1 MCFSGR
7 DCLDLLHQGFNSSGL
22 YHIDPDDKGAY
33 QVFCDQETNGGGWV
47 VLQKRFNG
55 VVNFVNKD
63 WNEYKDGFGNLST
76 EFWLGNDKLH
86 RLSSMSQQLLVEIE
100 DFNGEKA
107 HASYNEFSVHSETE
121 KYKLYVKGYSGTAK
135 DSLSVHNGLLFSTID
150 QDNDLHVSKHC
161 SQTNA
166 NGGGWWY
173 KKCGMAFLNGH
184 YVPSVPSVPSSEVGM
199 SWIDWKNSIH
209 RLKQTTMKI
218 RTLRGKQYYQSR
230 Q

>member
-7 DCLDLLHQGFNSSGL
+7 DCLDLLHRGFNSSGF
-22 YHIDPDDKGAY
+22 YHIDPDGKGTY
-33 QVFCDQETNGGGWV
+33 QVLCDQETNGGGWV

-55 VVNFVNKD
+55 VVDFVNKS

-107 HASYNEFSVHSETE
+107 HASYNEFSLHSETE
-121 KYKLYVKGYSGTAK
+121 KYKLYVKGYCGTAK

-150 QDNDLHVSKHC
+150 QDNDPDNSKHC
-161 SQTNA
+161 SKT

-173 KKCGMAFLNGH
+173 KFCGMAFLNGY
-184 YVPSVPSVPSSEVGM
+184 YVPSPEVGM
-199 SWIDWKNSIH
+199 SWIKWKNSIH

-218 RTLRGKQYYQSR
+218 RTLRGKQCYQSR
-230 Q
+230 QKFYWTGT